1 MLKLSASNV
10 TLNMNETT
18 LWAIT
23 VFRIVLDVTGTSDT
37 CEVMPMTKEK

>member
-1 MLKLSASNV
+1 
-10 TLNMNETT
+10 MNETT
-18 LWAIT
+18 LGAIT